1 MPLPPRF
8 QIRATRARPPGRGG
22 DEARRATYGAAL
34 AQFDE
39 LMTAAAANSA
49 AARPL
54 PLFYALSQAGRA
66 IAAAHADSPWQL
78 RMHGLHA
85 PNLDR
90 PLLSVVVKRT
100 AVESD
105 TSVDSF
111 TGVTRA
117 TGMSAFT
124 DHADIGALWASLP
137 EAYDLLAAPAATTPL
152 LLVPA
157 GVDAPITAWQ
167 YVGALIIGY
176 DGSPEELPAYL
187 ERHFPTCAGVRLVQP
202 QGLPHVFEHH
212 REYGVGLSVVWP
224 ADAPDVPGHIRTL
237 QRIAPLT
244 EDFSPRWLR
253 PGVSGVPLSSLL
265 TWWALLFGLSMVA
278 RYEPAGWVSALRYDE
293 SELAAPLEQ
302 LLDVGLD
309 RVPELVLGAL
319 RDLPA

>member
-8 QIRATRARPPGRGG
+8 QIRATRAHPPARAG
-22 DEARRATYGAAL
+22 DEARRDTYGASL

-39 LMTAAAANSA
+39 LMTAATANSA

-66 IAAAHADSPWQL
+66 IAAAHASAPWQL

-85 PNLDR
+85 PNLDGS
-90 PLLSVVVKRT
+90 LLSIAVKRT
-100 AVESD
+100 ALDKD

-111 TGVTRA
+111 TGVARA
-117 TGMSAFT
+117 TGSPAFS

-137 EAYDLLAAPAATTPL
+137 EACDLLPGPAATTPL
-152 LLVPA
+152 LLVPT
-157 GVDAPITAWQ
+157 GVDAPVMAWD

-176 DGSPEELPAYL
+176 DGAPEDLPAYL
-187 ERHFPTCAGVRLVQP
+187 ESHFPTSAGVRLVQP

-212 REYGVGLSVVWP
+212 TDYGPGLSVVWP
-224 ADAPDVPGHIRTL
+224 AEAPDVSGHIRTL
-237 QRIAPLT
+237 ERVAPLT

-253 PGVSGVPLSSLL
+253 PSVSGVALSSLL

-278 RYEPAGWVSALRYDE
+278 RYEPAGWVGALRYDE
-293 SELAAPLEQ
+293 SELAAPLER

-319 RDLPA
+319 LDVPA